1 MLEMVGDLE
10 DQAQMVMHPIP
21 VANRKVVSIIFQNSE
36 TYVFWHVPL
45 TVLKTSVPDLRL
57 SYLFVSFMVYSV
69 LHAFRFVNVA
79 KFNLI
84 DLYDLWYIF
93 HISD

>member
-21 VANRKVVSIIFQNSE
+21 VAKRKVVSIIFQNSE

-45 TVLKTSVPDLRL
+45 TVLNRRVSDLCL
-57 SYLFVSFMVYSV
+57 SHLFVSSIVYNV
-69 LHAFRFVNVA
+69 LYAFKFANVE

-84 DLYDLWYIF
+84 DLYNLSCIY